1 MVLWKMGPHPED
13 WIPKT
18 DLEIVEEVLRDQNKS
33 RSITFLS
40 SIGVSAASKRS
51 TVSAGRIRELE
62 DKISTQEQDSLNAV
76 ERVQCEMEEWM
87 QEQERKF
94 EEMRKKQDDELEA
107 VKKSSEANRLAFEK
121 RQTEMDG
128 IVDGFHVART
138 RGTTR
143 RTQRFECRGL
153 NV

>member
-1 MVLWKMGPHPED
+1 MVLRKMGPHPED

-40 SIGVSAASKRS
+40 SIGVSSASKRS

-62 DKISTQEQDSLNAV
+62 DKISTQEQDLLNAA
-76 ERVQCEMEEWM
+76 ERVQREMEERM

-94 EEMRKKQDDELEA
+94 EEKRKKQDDELEA

-121 RQTEMDG
+121 RQKEMDG
-128 IVDGFHVART
+128 MLSYLLRMS
-138 RGTTR
+138 
-143 RTQRFECRGL
+143 Q
-153 NV
+153 NSQSQSP